1 MQNEQTIRVED
12 ILQKLS
18 KLICPINEVHS
29 SFSEDIE
36 SILKDLGKLVNCQVG
51 SIYVVSPGNMLKGLT
66 RFGYEEEF
74 KNITYMLGKE
84 KNGSDLHRDEEKGIE
99 GGGIT
104 AFVATTG
111 QGRWFDSQ
119 SEVKDHPAWKGAID
133 KIQWNEKREFKNC
146 GILPL
151 IVGNEIIGVLKME
164 NFNHFDPE
172 QNAISGEVKNTVE
185 VFAPFIAQAL
195 DNYRKQI
202 MPGEKQYVITKAK
215 AKEFVEINP
224 GEIQLEH
231 LLTSIC
237 TSDTYYFK
245 HDKPLAKLTE
255 RLPLVL
261 GHETV
266 AIVREVGLNKKYN
279 PRPKKEDF
287 DKYLN
292 NETITVGDHVVVI
305 PQIPCAK
312 CKTCRESHGTVND
325 FGENYCENVQHM
337 ASNMDGSLRT
347 KYSYDKDFLIKYDPK
362 IIPNEL
368 AVLTEPFAQL
378 VQVLRELGFK
388 KSQLGFKDIHVFGEI
403 ALNNAF
409 KIPNEKFDEY
419 FKIFA
424 SNNQTPRTLL
434 RLPHL
439 QEELPNRYI
448 TFSHYELMRRGLFL
462 SANQDEVIDK
472 KILLQKEQ
480 PIVLILGSGSVAFM
494 AALLLREAYGL
505 KKDQVYI
512 YGRRSKTLNHFSKT
526 NLGVTIN
533 VTNASIDGIKINENI
548 PQIDSPN
555 DSEIILLQQFIT
567 DYFEKEKKIKFDIII
582 ECAGGKST
590 ENLVNF
596 ALNNIA
602 NKGIIALFGLSLESI
617 RVDFKK
623 VIDNEV
629 TFKGFYRACRG
640 SYFEALEYL
649 SQPFFCEKAMEL
661 LNNRK
666 IITITETRDLDS
678 AFEKSYSKEEQYWG
692 KTLLELSDTI
702 IPIIADIKKEE
713 QAGKEV
719 SR

>member
-1 MQNEQTIRVED
+1 MQNEQAIRIED
-12 ILQKLS
+12 ILQNLS

-29 SFSEDIE
+29 SFNEGIE
-36 SILKDLGKLVNCQVG
+36 SVLKDLGKLVHCDVG
-51 SIYVVSPGNMLKGLT
+51 SIYAVSPGNTLKGLT

-74 KNITYMLGKE
+74 KNITYQLGKE
-84 KNGSDLHRDEEKGIE
+84 KDGSDLYRDEEKGIE

-111 QGRWFDSQ
+111 QGQWFNSQ
-119 SEVKDHPAWKGAID
+119 SEVKDHRAWKGAID
-133 KIQWNEKREFKNC
+133 KIQWNGDREFKNC

-164 NFNHFDPE
+164 NFNHFAPE
-172 QNAISGEVKNTVE
+172 QITISEEVKNTVE

-202 MPGEKQYVITKAK
+202 MPGEKQYVITKTK
-215 AKEFVEINP
+215 AKEFVAINP
-224 GEIQLEH
+224 GDIQLEH

-245 HDKPLAKLTE
+245 HDKPPAKLAE

-279 PRPKKEDF
+279 PRPNKEDF

-292 NETITVGDHVVVI
+292 DETITVGDHVVVI

-312 CKTCRESHGTVND
+312 CKTCRESHGTVDD
-325 FGENYCENVQHM
+325 FGENYCEYVQHM
-337 ASNMDGSLRT
+337 ASNINGSLRT

-362 IIPNEL
+362 AIPNEL

-388 KSQLGFKDIHVFGEI
+388 NEQLGFKDIHVFGEI

-409 KIPNEKFDEY
+409 KIPAEKFDEY

-424 SNNQTPRTLL
+424 ANNQTPRILL
-434 RLPHL
+434 RLPRL
-439 QEELPNRYI
+439 QEELTNRYI
-448 TFSHYELMRRGLFL
+448 KFSHYELMRRGLFL
-462 SANQDEVIDK
+462 SANQDEIKDN
-472 KILLQKEQ
+472 KILLEKEQ
-480 PIVLILGSGSVAFM
+480 PNVLILGPGPVAFM

-512 YGRRSKTLNHFSKT
+512 YGRRNKELNHFSKT
-526 NLGVTIN
+526 DLGITID
-533 VTNASIDGIKINENI
+533 VTNASIDGIQINENI
-548 PQIDSPN
+548 PKIDSPN
-555 DSEIILLQQFIT
+555 DNEVVLLQQFIT
-567 DYFEKEKKIKFDIII
+567 DYFDKEKGIKFDIII
-582 ECAGGKST
+582 DCAGGKST

-602 NKGIIALFGLSLESI
+602 NKGIIALFGLSEEPI

-649 SQPFFCEKAMEL
+649 SQSIFSEKAKEL
-661 LNNRK
+661 LYNRK
-666 IITITETRDLDS
+666 TMTITETRDLDS
-678 AFEKSYSKEEQYWG
+678 AFERSCSKEDQYWG
-692 KTLLELSDTI
+692 KILVELSDTI
-702 IPIIADIKKEE
+702 IPIIADIK
-713 QAGKEV
+713 Q
-719 SR
+719 